1 MLKKELL
8 KMKNEAHAIRS
19 NNKTFRYFIISFL
32 KRKSEKRLKEES
44 MRE

>member
-8 KMKNEAHAIRS
+8 KMKNNEARAIRS

-44 MRE
+44 M